1 MDISSIN
8 SYNTSITEATLAKTE
23 QSKAENFENILKQAS
38 ETKDDTKLKE
48 ACKEFEAY
56 FVNYIFKQMQNS
68 VYSIN
73 KDGGIIKRN
82 QGEEMFT
89 EMLNEKYSA
98 VAAEQGGI
106 GLGNMMYKQLSKGIK
121 TDTLNE

>member
-1 MDISSIN
+1 MDISSIS

-23 QSKAENFENILKQAS
+23 QSKAENFENILKQAT
-38 ETKDDTKLKE
+38 ETKDDKKLKE
-48 ACKEFEAY
+48 ACKEFESY

-89 EMLNEKYSA
+89 EMLNEKYSEI
-98 VAAEQGGI
+98 AAEHGGI
-106 GLGNMMYKQLSKGIK
+106 GLANMMYKQLSTDIK
-121 TDTLNE
+121 TE

>member
-23 QSKAENFENILKQAS
+23 QSKAENFENILKQAT

-106 GLGNMMYKQLSKGIK
+106 GLGNMMYKQLSKSIK